1 MTGNWQADALCAQT
15 DPEIFAP
22 DVYNQATTREAKAIC
37 GRCPARVDCLEG
49 ALDEEGN
56 DPIPLR
62 GSVRGGK
69 NPRERHAIAQ
79 RRRRPAA
86 A

>member
-1 MTGNWQADALCAQT
+1 MTGTWQADALCAQT
-15 DPEIFAP
+15 DPEIFTP

-37 GRCPARVDCLEG
+37 GRCPARVDCLED

-56 DPIPLR
+56 GAIPLR
-62 GSVRGGK
+62 GAVRGGTT
-69 NPRERHAIAQ
+69 PRERHAIARLRQ
-79 RRRRPAA
+79 QPAA

>member
-1 MTGNWQADALCAQT
+1 MSGTWQADALCAQT

-37 GRCPARVDCLEG
+37 LRCPARVDCLED

-56 DPIPLR
+56 DAIPLR
-62 GSVRGGK
+62 GSVRGGTT
-69 NPRERHAIAQ
+69 PRERHAITQ
-79 RRRRPAA
+79 HRRRPAA